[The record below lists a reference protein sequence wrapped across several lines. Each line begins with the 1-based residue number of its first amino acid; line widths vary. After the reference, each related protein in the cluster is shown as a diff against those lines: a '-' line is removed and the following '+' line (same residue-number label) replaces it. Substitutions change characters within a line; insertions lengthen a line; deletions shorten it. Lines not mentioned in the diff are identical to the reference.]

1 MCSSDL
7 EPDLRAWFAQDADR
21 ARRFTF
27 ELADLH
33 VDLSKNLVTD
43 EVLALL
49 VQLAEQTQVP
59 ERFAAMLA
67 GEIDVTNFAPAA
79 VPPAAK
85 EGKLKPIAVIVGK
98 RRSAFAGDTPTY
110 QEQGFDLD
118 FRNWLAIVLSPG
130 TPMDFS
136 RRWNTEINKHLA
148 DQAFANKFFFANAL
162 TPTGGTQDD
171 YLTIMQTKRKL
182 GAELAKIANLRYD

>member
-49 VQLAEQTQVP
+49 VQLAEQMDFLFVAP
-59 ERFAAMLA
+59 EAFTIAPESWERVAGTERLDEILDAVAAHLA
-67 GEIDVTNFAPAA
+67 GCEWTPEAIDLRPALEPLGVKPRKALPAVYAA
-79 VPPAAK
+79 VEGRHAGLPLFDSIHLLGREESLARIAA
-85 EGKLKPIAVIVGK
+85 ARA
-98 RRSAFAGDTPTY
+98 RR
-110 QEQGFDLD
+110 
-118 FRNWLAIVLSPG
+118 
-130 TPMDFS
+130 
-136 RRWNTEINKHLA
+136 
-148 DQAFANKFFFANAL
+148 
-162 TPTGGTQDD
+162 
-171 YLTIMQTKRKL
+171 
-182 GAELAKIANLRYD
+182 